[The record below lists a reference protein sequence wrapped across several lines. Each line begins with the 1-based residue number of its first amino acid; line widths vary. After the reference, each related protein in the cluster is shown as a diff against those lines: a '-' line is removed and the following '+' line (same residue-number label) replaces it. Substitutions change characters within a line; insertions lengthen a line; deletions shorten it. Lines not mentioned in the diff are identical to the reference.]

1 MKKIR
6 QKLRTYLQPLFY
18 RLKVRRYCKPALG
31 NLDDLI
37 EQYIGFK
44 NGFFVEA
51 GANNG
56 YSQSNTYSLEALKG
70 WHGLLIEP
78 VPSLWQMC
86 KRNRPG
92 SISINAALV
101 SDEYASPTVELE
113 YANLMTSVSA
123 SSGNKAFDAEH
134 IQRGRELEQGA
145 GCGMQMISAPAKTLT
160 QIFDENEVKKIDFMS
175 LDLEGYEVEALKGLD
190 LARYAPE
197 RILVEVRDPHA
208 VLDILG
214 QYYEIEAT
222 LTDNGGYQDI
232 LYKKKAHG

>member
-1 MKKIR
+1 MKRIR
-6 QKLRTYLQPLFY
+6 HKLRALLQPVFY
-18 RLKVRRYCKPALG
+18 RLKVKRYCKPALG
-31 NLDDLI
+31 ELDYLI
-37 EQYIGFK
+37 EQYIDFE

-70 WHGLLIEP
+70 WRGLLIEP
-78 VPSLWQMC
+78 VPRLWQIC

-92 SISINAALV
+92 SVSINAALV
-101 SDEYASPTVELE
+101 SDEYASPIVQLE

-123 SSGNKAFDAEH
+123 ASSNMAFDEDH
-134 IQRGRELEQGA
+134 IKRGREFDRGSSYCMERVT
-145 GCGMQMISAPAKTLT
+145 APAITLT
-160 QIFDENEVKKIDFMS
+160 QIFNEYKVKRVDFMS

-197 RILVEVRDPHA
+197 RILVEVRDSQA

-214 QYYEIEAT
+214 QYYAEEAI
-222 LTDNGGYQDI
+222 LTNSSGYQDI
-232 LYKKKAHG
+232 LYKKKSHG

>member
-6 QKLRTYLQPLFY
+6 NKLRTFLQPVFY
-18 RLKVRRYCKPALG
+18 RMKVRRYCKPALG

-37 EQYIGFK
+37 EQYIDFK

-56 YSQSNTYSLEALKG
+56 YTQSNTYSLEALKG
-70 WHGLLIEP
+70 WRGLLVEP
-78 VPSLWQMC
+78 VPRLWQIC

-92 SISINAALV
+92 SVCINAALV
-101 SDEYASPTVELE
+101 SDEYVSPTVELE

-123 SSGNKAFDAEH
+123 ASGNKAFDANH
-134 IQRGRELEQGA
+134 IKRGREMEQGSICA
-145 GCGMQMISAPAKTLT
+145 MQRVSSPAKTLT
-160 QIFDENEVKKIDFMS
+160 QIFDENKVKRIDFMS
-175 LDLEGYEVEALKGLD
+175 LDVEGYEVEALKGLD
-190 LARYAPE
+190 LACYAPE
-197 RILVEVRDPHA
+197 RILVEVRDSQA

-214 QYYEIEAT
+214 QNYEIEAT
-222 LTDNGGYQDI
+222 LTDNGLYQDI